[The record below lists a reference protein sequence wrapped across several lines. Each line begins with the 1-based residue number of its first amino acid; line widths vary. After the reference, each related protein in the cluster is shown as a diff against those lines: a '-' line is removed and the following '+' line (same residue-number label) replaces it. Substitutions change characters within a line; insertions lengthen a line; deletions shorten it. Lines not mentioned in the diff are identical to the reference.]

1 MPQCTVAPT
10 FHPGGLHVG
19 PSIPWALQAHPEEK
33 DTKDKDKE
41 KEKVKAKPKRR
52 PSWKERHQIVWS
64 NDTQAPNTRS
74 YFGRPVEKEDNP
86 AIPRRR
92 LRPTWRLE
100 IAEEEHPVQAYQI
113 FHAPSASWKEQGQWV
128 MPDVSKLLEA
138 MGSMSPTSP
147 TEDGTASGFG
157 PRDVPAA
164 EVKEPERGNPLLKA
178 VQEAQKR
185 ASEQRK
191 KVNTPSLPCDLPH
204 QRRREGRWNRKH
216 AILFSRDNDRLQ
228 VNMRSYFDRWKDV
241 EGGDHERE
249 PTWRLRVE
257 RKPLIVKSKSES
269 FMPRFQ
275 PQGGKY
281 GVWHPI
287 F

>member
-1 MPQCTVAPT
+1 MPQCTIAPT
-10 FHPGGLHVG
+10 LHPGGLHVG
-19 PSIPWALQAHPEEK
+19 PAIPWALQAYPEE
-33 DTKDKDKE
+33 KDKDKE
-41 KEKVKAKPKRR
+41 KEKEKVKPKPQRR
-52 PSWKERHQIVWS
+52 PQWKERHQLVWS
-64 NDTQAPNTRS
+64 NDTQAPNTRN

-100 IAEEEHPVQAYQI
+100 IDEEETGTKAYQI
-113 FHAPSASWKEQGQWV
+113 FDAPSASWKEQSQWV
-128 MPDVSKLLEA
+128 MPDVSKLVEVV
-138 MGSMSPTSP
+138 GSLSVVAPES
-147 TEDGTASGFG
+147 SGFG
-157 PRDVPAA
+157 PRDVPA
-164 EVKEPERGNPLLKA
+164 KEPDRGNPLAKA
-178 VQEAQKR
+178 VQDARKSA
-185 ASEQRK
+185 ASQRK
-191 KVNTPSLPCDLPH
+191 KVKTPSLPCDLPH
-204 QRRREGRWNRKH
+204 QRRREGRWNHKH

-241 EGGDHERE
+241 DGGDHERG
-249 PTWRLRVE
+249 PTWRLKID
-257 RKPLIVKSKSES
+257 RKPLIVKAKSES